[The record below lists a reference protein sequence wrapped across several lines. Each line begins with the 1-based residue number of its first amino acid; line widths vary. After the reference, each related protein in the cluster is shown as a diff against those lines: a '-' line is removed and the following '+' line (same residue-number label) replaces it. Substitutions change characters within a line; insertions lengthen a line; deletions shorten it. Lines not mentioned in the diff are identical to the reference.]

1 MDNFDKVDRLNG
13 WLVEI
18 LKDIP
23 DISNNYKEDEADKRH
38 DTYYFIRSPV
48 AA

>member
-13 WLVEI
+13 WLFE
-18 LKDIP
+18 IP